1 MIKRLGIRGR
11 HKWAAAA
18 SIALCVNGAGAA
30 FAQDANAD
38 DTTDSTETTAGNA
51 TIVVTAQ
58 RQEQSLQE
66 VPVTVSVFSDEDL
79 GRIVA
84 TDIGEAIG
92 FVPNVN
98 SSNNANV
105 LGTANS
111 YFIRGI
117 GSPES
122 IATFDPPVS
131 SYVDDVL
138 VPRQGS
144 SNISLFEVER
154 VEVLRGPQGTLF
166 GKNTTGGAINIITK
180 KPTDEFYVKG
190 EVAYGRFNRLEVRG
204 TVNTPVTDDLAVMLS
219 GFYVD
224 DNGWITS
231 TVTGDDN
238 YGEDRGWGGRA
249 ALRWNLGD
257 NVVWNANVTRVS
269 SIGYIPGTS
278 GPVGLPFPAPIEDTD
293 AGDWRTTTARQQSC
307 KTGANPREWLAN
319 NCAWNQVDEISVT
332 SSLVVELGNADLEFI
347 TGYRNTD
354 HEFAVD
360 FLGNRL
366 SQFVS
371 AFAITNDA
379 THELFS
385 QEVKITGTL
394 ADGLLSYTTGFY
406 YLDEQNVTD
415 FQDHLAFNGGAP
427 FQIADRLLKNDTRS
441 FAVYSQWDVNVTD
454 QLTLTAGLRW
464 TDEEKTLDLEVFGPA
479 GFTENDIPFPDV
491 LKTSRVTPKF
501 GVQYQATP
509 DILVFVSATNGF
521 KSGGWNARAT
531 NPAAFAD
538 FGPEKVWSY
547 ELGVKTDL
555 LDNRLRFNAT
565 VFHADFTDLQI
576 NSALPNTAPPIFV
589 TGNAGDSKSTGVE
602 VEVSAV
608 PVDGLRI
615 FGSLGYQDVRYSS
628 LSPLALAAGFTL
640 DSSLTSSPDFTG
652 SIGMTYEHEL
662 GSGGRLV
669 FTSIG
674 DYTAEA
680 LRAATPTSMAL
691 IEEAFLVNSSLMY
704 EADGGQWSI
713 GLECSN
719 CFNVEQ
725 YVTAQPAGT
734 QIDPLR
740 WAIRGKFKM

>member
-1 MIKRLGIRGR
+1 MISKIGLGNRR
-11 HKWAAAA
+11 SWTAAAYV
-18 SIALCVNGAGAA
+18 ALCVNGAGAA
-30 FAQDANAD
+30 FAQEADPQSTEAQTSQGNAD
-38 DTTDSTETTAGNA
+38 
-51 TIVVTAQ
+51 IIVTAQ
-58 RQEQSLQE
+58 RKEQSLQE
-66 VPVTVSVFSDEDL
+66 VPVTVSVFSEEDL

-84 TDIGEAIG
+84 SDIGEAIG

-131 SYVDDVL
+131 SYVDDIL

-144 SNISLFEVER
+144 SNINLFEVER

-166 GKNTTGGAINIITK
+166 GKNTTGGAVNIITK

-190 EVAYGRFNRLEVRG
+190 EFAYGRFDRVELRG
-204 TVNTPVTDDLAVMLS
+204 TVNTPVTEDLAVMLS

-238 YGEDRGWGGRA
+238 YGEARDWGLRA
-249 ALRWNLGD
+249 ALRWHLGD
-257 NVVWNANVTRVS
+257 NVTWDANVTRIS
-269 SIGYIPGTS
+269 TIGYIPGTS
-278 GPVGLPFPAPIEDTD
+278 GPVDLPFPAPIEDTD

-307 KTGANPREWLAN
+307 DTGDNPREWLAN
-319 NCAWNQVDEISVT
+319 NCAWNQVDEIAVA
-332 SSLVVELGNADLEFI
+332 SSLKVDLGDANLEFI
-347 TGYRNTD
+347 TGFRHTD

-371 AFAITNDA
+371 AFAITNDS

-385 QEVKITGTL
+385 QEVKLTGTL

-441 FAVYSQWDVNVTD
+441 FAVYSQWDLNVTD

-464 TDEEKTLDLEVFGPA
+464 TDEEKTLDLEVFGAA

-547 ELGVKTDL
+547 EFGVKTDL
-555 LDNRLRFNAT
+555 FDNRLRFNAT
-565 VFHADFTDLQI
+565 AFHADFTDLQI

-589 TGNAGDSKSTGVE
+589 TGNAGDSKATGVE
-602 VEVSAV
+602 VEMSAV

-640 DSSLTSSPDFTG
+640 DSSLTSSPDLSG
-652 SIGMTYEHEL
+652 SIGLTYEHDL
-662 GSGGRLV
+662 PGVGGRLV

-704 EADGGQWSI
+704 EADSGQWSI

-719 CFNVEQ
+719 CFNLEQ

-734 QIDPLR
+734 QIDPMR
-740 WAIRGKFKM
+740 WAIRAKFRM

>member
-1 MIKRLGIRGR
+1 MISRLGLGNRR
-11 HKWAAAA
+11 SWTAAAC
-18 SIALCVNGAGAA
+18 IALCANGAGAA
-30 FAQDANAD
+30 IAQE
-38 DTTDSTETTAGNA
+38 TDSESTETQSSQGNA
-51 TIVVTAQ
+51 DIIVTAQ
-58 RQEQSLQE
+58 RKEQSLQE

-131 SYVDDVL
+131 SYVDDIL

-144 SNISLFEVER
+144 SNINLFEVER

-180 KPTDEFYVKG
+180 KPTDEFYAKG
-190 EVAYGRFNRLEVRG
+190 EVAYGRFDRMELRG
-204 TVNTPVTDDLAVMLS
+204 TVNTPVTENLAVMLS

-238 YGEDRGWGGRA
+238 YGEARDWGGRA
-249 ALRWNLGD
+249 ALRWHLGD
-257 NVVWNANVTRVS
+257 NVTWDANVTRIS
-269 SIGYIPGTS
+269 TIGYIPGTS
-278 GPVGLPFPAPIEDTD
+278 GPAGLPTPAPIEDTD

-307 KTGANPREWLAN
+307 NTGDNPREWLAN
-319 NCAWNQVDEISVT
+319 NCAWNQVDEIALA
-332 SSLVVELGNADLEFI
+332 SSLKIDLGDANLEFI
-347 TGYRNTD
+347 TGFRHTD

-366 SQFVS
+366 SQPLS

-379 THELFS
+379 VHELFS
-385 QEVKITGTL
+385 QEVKLTGTL

-406 YLDEQNVTD
+406 YLDERNVTD
-415 FQDHLAFNGGAP
+415 FQDYIAFGGGAP
-427 FQIADRLLKNDTRS
+427 FEIADRLLKNDTLS
-441 FAVYSQWDVNVTD
+441 FALYSQWDANITD
-454 QLTLTAGLRW
+454 QLTLTAGIRW

-479 GFTENDIPFPDV
+479 GFTENDLQFPDT

-501 GVQYQATP
+501 GIQYQATP

-547 ELGVKTDL
+547 ELGVKSDL

-565 VFHADFTDLQI
+565 LFHADFTDLQI

-589 TGNAGDSKSTGVE
+589 TGNAGDSKATGVE
-602 VEVSAV
+602 VEMSAI

-628 LSPLALAAGFTL
+628 LSDLALAAGFTL
-640 DSSLTSSPDFTG
+640 DSSLTSSPDLSG
-652 SIGMTYEHEL
+652 SIGLTYEHDL
-662 GSGGRLV
+662 PGTGGRLV

-704 EADGGQWSI
+704 EADSGQWSI

-719 CFNVEQ
+719 CLNVEQ

-734 QIDPLR
+734 QIDPMR
-740 WAIRGKFKM
+740 WAIRAKFRI